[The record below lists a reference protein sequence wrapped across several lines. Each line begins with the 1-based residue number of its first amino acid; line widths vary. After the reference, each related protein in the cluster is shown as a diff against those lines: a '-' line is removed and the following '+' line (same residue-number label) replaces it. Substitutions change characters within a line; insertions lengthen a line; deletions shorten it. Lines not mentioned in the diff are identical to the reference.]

1 MRGLIPF
8 ISASFWFLVRSPNR
22 WLAPWIKLARKTPNV
37 DYVDPSY
44 DQQHHSRIFDDFL
57 LGLADI
63 LIKSPNVYIAP
74 WKKSSWKTPNV
85 EYVDPLPWAT
95 ICSIILESLMI
106 FFSPRAV
113 NESRPLC
120 SEICYAHLV
129 PVKIRNRGHTCNFQL
144 VMHQL
149 HSWVTRPSGP
159 VQCCTVAA

>member
-1 MRGLIPF
+1 MRGLIRF
-8 ISASFWFLVRSPNR
+8 ILASFWFLVRSSNVY
-22 WLAPWIKLARKTPNV
+22 LAPWMKLAGKKLPVWSLNN
-37 DYVDPSY
+37 YL
-44 DQQHHSRIFDDFL
+44 QHYSRIFDNFL
-57 LGLADI
+57 LGLANI
-63 LIKSPNVYIAP
+63 FIKSPNVYIPP

-149 HSWVTRPSGP
+149 HSWVTRPSAVRLLLAWP
-159 VQCCTVAA
+159 HF

>member
-1 MRGLIPF
+1 MTSSRP
-8 ISASFWFLVRSPNR
+8 SAGTWKFSFSSICLVLS
-22 WLAPWIKLARKTPNV
+22 
-37 DYVDPSY
+37 DYL
-44 DQQHHSRIFDDFL
+44 QHHSRIFDDFL

-149 HSWVTRPSGP
+149 HSWVTLFSG
-159 VQCCTVAA
+159 QCSCCTVAA

>member
-1 MRGLIPF
+1 MINYL
-8 ISASFWFLVRSPNR
+8 
-22 WLAPWIKLARKTPNV
+22 
-37 DYVDPSY
+37 
-44 DQQHHSRIFDDFL
+44 QHHSRIFDDFL

-74 WKKSSWKTPNV
+74 WKKSSWETPNV

-149 HSWVTRPSGP
+149 HSWVTRPSTVLHGCCLAWP
-159 VQCCTVAA
+159 HFGSFHLHSRYLVQILVHF